1 MKQVVLDRKIKASES
16 EFNRDFMRFSEYYGF
31 NVRLCWPY
39 RPQTKG
45 KIENTIRYVKGNFFN
60 GRTFESLSDLN
71 SQCSAWLRKVN
82 SQIHGTTGKIPAEI
96 VGEETL
102 ARIDAVPEFTYRVTR
117 ARKVSRECYVHY
129 NANRYSVPWK
139 YAGRESTV
147 TEESGILK
155 IKIGD
160 EIIEHGVLQGS
171 GRISRKKEHFE
182 GLLKAVSDRNA
193 WNYGIEVEKRDL
205 KNYEVA

>member
-1 MKQVVLDRKIKASES
+1 MCTFVSGTDASLWQ
-16 EFNRDFMRFSEYYGF
+16 RPDDLRYGKRQGVPRF
-31 NVRLCWPY
+31 
-39 RPQTKG
+39 
-45 KIENTIRYVKGNFFN
+45 
-60 GRTFESLSDLN
+60 
-71 SQCSAWLRKVN
+71 
-82 SQIHGTTGKIPAEI
+82 
-96 VGEETL
+96 
-102 ARIDAVPEFTYRVTR
+102 RIDAVPEFTYRITR
-117 ARKVSRECYVHY
+117 TRKVSGECYVHY

-160 EIIEHGVLQGS
+160 EIIEHGILQGS

-182 GLLKAVSDRNA
+182 GLLKSVSDRNA